1 MNNSLTTLNNQL
13 QSGAQPWYF
22 PTVPDNTPLQQPS
35 SMTIPEVIML
45 MNAYAANMKVALEMG
60 RSVRQDEIKQLR
72 AENERLRLLLKAKK
86 GKEDV
91 HHD

>member
-45 MNAYAANMKVALEMG
+45 MNAYTANMKVALEMG
-60 RSVRQDEIKQLR
+60 RAVRQDEIKQLQ
-72 AENERLRLLLKAKK
+72 AENERLRLLLETKK
-86 GKEDV
+86 RKEID